1 MTNFIN
7 LSVRF
12 KNPTWVLSF
21 ATSVISFVYVI
32 LGMFEVVPP
41 ISQDMIIQVIS
52 AIVAFLTGVGVMI
65 DPTTK
70 GVKDS
75 EQALSYTEP
84 KA

>member
-52 AIVAFLTGVGVMI
+52 AVVVFLTGIGVMI

>member
-21 ATSVISFVYVI
+21 ATSVISFDYVI

-52 AIVAFLTGVGVMI
+52 AVVAFLTGIGVMI

>member
-52 AIVAFLTGVGVMI
+52 AVVTFLTGIGVMI

-75 EQALSYTEP
+75 EQVLSYTEP

>member
-52 AIVAFLTGVGVMI
+52 AVVAFLTGIGVMI

>member
-41 ISQDMIIQVIS
+41 ISQDIIIQVIS
-52 AIVAFLTGVGVMI
+52 AVVTFLTGVGVMI
-65 DPTTK
+65 DPTTN

>member
-41 ISQDMIIQVIS
+41 ISQDMVIQVIS
-52 AIVAFLTGVGVMI
+52 AIVTLLTGVGVFI

-75 EQALSYTEP
+75 DQALSYTEP

>member
-41 ISQDMIIQVIS
+41 VSQDMIIQVIS
-52 AIVAFLTGVGVMI
+52 AVVTFLTGV
-65 DPTTK
+65 
-70 GVKDS
+70 
-75 EQALSYTEP
+75 
-84 KA
+84 